1 MRAISMGM
9 ALLMLS
15 IALGG
20 FVYAIV
26 VLDYAAMALTAIT
39 TGCAG
44 GLVYLNAKSA

>member
-26 VLDYAAMALTAIT
+26 VLDYAAMALTAIASW
-39 TGCAG
+39 CAG